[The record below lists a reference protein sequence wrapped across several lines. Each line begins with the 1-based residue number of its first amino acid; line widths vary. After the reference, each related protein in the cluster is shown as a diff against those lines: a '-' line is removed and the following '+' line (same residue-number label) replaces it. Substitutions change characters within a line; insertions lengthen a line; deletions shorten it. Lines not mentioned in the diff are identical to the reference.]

1 MCFAPRKPKTT
12 VFTMLFAFTM
22 FFLPVPS
29 KNTGIYAVFTMLQ
42 DVISICENDNN
53 SVSSSPVNRLKGATD
68 VAVWLQGGNQTA
80 VPKSQMGATPLTPG
94 VGNLVQRSKDL
105 GSFGDNCCW

>member
-1 MCFAPRKPKTT
+1 MCFAPRKPKNHGIYD
-12 VFTMLFAFTM
+12 VVCLYNV
-22 FFLPVPS
+22 FLPVPS

-68 VAVWLQGGNQTA
+68 VAVWLQGGNQPRCRRVKWA
-80 VPKSQMGATPLTPG
+80 LR
-94 VGNLVQRSKDL
+94 L
-105 GSFGDNCCW
+105 

>member
-1 MCFAPRKPKTT
+1 M
-12 VFTMLFAFTM
+12 VFTF

-42 DVISICENDNN
+42 DVISIYENDKN

-68 VAVWLQGGNQTA
+68 VAVWMQGGNQTA
-80 VPKSQMGATPLTPG
+80 VPKSQKGATPLTPEKG
-94 VGNLVQRSKDL
+94 NGNLVQRSKDL